1 MKEKEI
7 YLYIVQDGQFSFE
20 VEIDKI
26 LGKVG
31 DWVYISYEGNEYEV
45 KITKIEDHDIY
56 CSQEIG
62 D

>member
-1 MKEKEI
+1 MEDKEI
-7 YLYIVQDGQFSFE
+7 YLYIVQDGQFSFD
-20 VEIDKI
+20 VELDKI

-31 DWVYISYEGNEYEV
+31 DWIYISYEGYEV